1 MSKAMDKYQL
11 WLNDPAMDTATKNEL
26 ISIQNDP
33 DEIED
38 RFYQDLSFGTA
49 GLRGI
54 LGAGTNRMNMYT
66 VARAADGFARYYLDK
81 GEDYIK
87 RGLAISFDSRHFSP
101 EFAQLVARIFVTYGI
116 KIIIFDELRPT
127 PMLSF
132 AIRHFNCAGGVMI
145 TASHNP
151 KIYNGFKAYGEDG
164 GQFGSEAAEAVL
176 AKMNE
181 RDDFSAILNA
191 AMSLDEAKQTDLWYE
206 LDEEFDQTYNA
217 MLLDLSINKEL
228 CLKHKDLEIAY
239 TPLYGTGLKPVKR
252 ILNSLGFEKIFI
264 VEEQAEPNGDFPTAP
279 YPNPEERAALT
290 LGIELAEEKHADL
303 LIATDPDAD
312 RTGVAVRTKD
322 GDFIVLTGNQIGLL
336 LMEYI
341 LSEKTKKGI
350 LPEHSFCIT
359 TIVSSKLTRRIA
371 AAYGIELP
379 EVLTGFKNIAEQ
391 ILAKDENGDGHFQ
404 FGFEES
410 IGYLAGTNVRDKDA
424 IVATMLIAEMAAAAA
439 EEHKT
444 LYDKLIE
451 IYEKYGYESESTV
464 SIYRKGIK
472 GAEQIRSAMSHLRG
486 HKLDGMENVPIVKV
500 KDFLT
505 GEISDLQ
512 NAKTEKA
519 NLPESNVLLYEL
531 ADELDW
537 FAVRPSGTEPKIKI
551 YFGFYAADQKIA
563 AEKLAQY
570 KAGIIQY
577 IENLLGEE

>member
-1 MSKAMDKYQL
+1 MDQYQL
-11 WLNDPAMDTATKNEL
+11 WLNDPAMDKATKNEL
-26 ISIQNDP
+26 IKIKD
-33 DEIED
+33 DFAEIED

-66 VARAADGFARYYLDK
+66 VARAADGFARYYLEK
-81 GEDYIK
+81 GSDYIK
-87 RGLAISFDSRHFSP
+87 RGLAISYDSRHFSP

-116 KIIIFDELRPT
+116 KIIISDELRPT

-132 AIRHFNCAGGVMI
+132 AIRHYNCAGGVMI

-164 GQFGSEAAEAVL
+164 GQFGSEAADAVL

-181 RDDFSAILNA
+181 RSDFSAILNA
-191 AMSLDEAKQTDLWYE
+191 AMSLEDAKQSGLWHE
-206 LDEEFDQTYNA
+206 MGEEFDQVYND
-217 MLLDLSINKEL
+217 MLLNLSINREL
-228 CLKHKDLEIAY
+228 CLAHKDLEIVY

-264 VEEQAEPNGDFPTAP
+264 VEEQAAPNGDFPSAP
-279 YPNPEERAALT
+279 YPNPEERAALN
-290 LGIELAEEKHADL
+290 LAIDLAEEKHADL

-312 RTGVAVRTKD
+312 RTGVAVRTRD

-341 LSEKTKKGI
+341 LSGKKKKGI
-350 LPEHSFCIT
+350 LPENSFCIT
-359 TIVSSKLTRRIA
+359 TIVSTKLTRRIA
-371 AAYGIELP
+371 AAYQVELP

-391 ILAKDENGDGHFQ
+391 ILEKDENGKGHFQ

-410 IGYLAGTNVRDKDA
+410 IGYLAGTDVRDKDA
-424 IVATMLIAEMAAAAA
+424 VVATMLIAEMAAVAA
-439 EEHKT
+439 EEDKT

-451 IYEKYGYESESTV
+451 IYEKYGYESGSTI
-464 SIYRKGIK
+464 SIYREGIK
-472 GAEQIRSAMSHLRG
+472 GAELMRSAMSYLRE

-512 NAKTEKA
+512 NQKTQSA
-519 NLPESNVLLYEL
+519 DLPQSNVLLYEL
-531 ADELDW
+531 EDELDW

-551 YFGFYAADQKIA
+551 YFGFYAATRKA
-563 AEKLAQY
+563 ADEKLAEY
-570 KAGIIQY
+570 KAGIIQF
-577 IENLLGEE
+577 IENLLEEK

>member
-1 MSKAMDKYQL
+1 MSYALDKYQL
-11 WLNDPAMDTATKNEL
+11 WLNDEAMDQETKNEL
-26 ISIQNDP
+26 MDIQHDEN
-33 DEIED
+33 EIED

-49 GLRGI
+49 GLRGV

-87 RGLAISFDSRHFSP
+87 RGLAISYDSRHFSP

-116 KIIIFDELRPT
+116 KIVISDELRPT

-132 AIRHFNCAGGVMI
+132 AIRHFGCAGGVMI

-151 KIYNGFKAYGEDG
+151 KIYNGFKAYGDDG
-164 GQFGSEAAEAVL
+164 GQFGSEAAQAVL

-191 AMSLDEAKQTDLWYE
+191 AMPLEEAKKSELWHE
-206 LDEEFDQTYNA
+206 MSEDFDCIYND
-217 MLLDLSINKEL
+217 MLLDVSINKDL

-252 ILNSLGFEKIFI
+252 ILNSLGFEKIFV
-264 VEEQAEPNGDFPTAP
+264 VEEQATPNGDFPTAP

-290 LGIELAEEKHADL
+290 LGIELAEKEHADL

-312 RTGVAVRTKD
+312 RTGVAVRTSD

-341 LSEKTKKGI
+341 LSEKQKNGT
-350 LPEHSFCIT
+350 LLDNSFCVT

-371 AAYGIELP
+371 AEYGVGLP

-391 ILAKDENGDGHFQ
+391 ILEKDEQGDGHFL
-404 FGFEES
+404 FGYEES
-410 IGYLAGTNVRDKDA
+410 IGYLAGNKVRDKDA
-424 IVATMLIAEMAAAAA
+424 VVATMLIAEMAAVAAD
-439 EEHKT
+439 ENKT

-451 IYEKYGYESESTV
+451 IYEKYGYEGETTV
-464 SIYRKGIK
+464 SIVRKGIK
-472 GAEQIRSAMSHLRG
+472 GVEQMTGAMSYLRE
-486 HKLDGMENVPIVKV
+486 HKLDGIGDLPITKV
-500 KDFLT
+500 KDYLT

-512 NAKTEKA
+512 TGKTENA
-519 NLPESNVLLYEL
+519 DLPKSNVLLYEL
-531 ADELDW
+531 EGELDW

-551 YFGFYAADQKIA
+551 YLGFYD
-563 AEKLAQY
+563 AEKEIAHEKLNKY
-570 KAGIIQY
+570 KEGIIQY
-577 IENLLGEE
+577 IEDLLGEE